1 METCMNHFVKTS
13 KTSKNFKN
21 YKNPNFRTDSGTK
34 IYQIFKLKFGLVPQK
49 RVSSNN
55 LRKSGAPFDL
65 SLTSGSLLRNDII
78 VNSVFSPESAHTHS
92 TVFISAHLCFTCSIL
107 KLKSQITWYSSC
119 HFIPLVQVLY
129 ILCSSSLIYNTS
141 KSERYN
147 LRWTTK
153 QDHPW

>member
-21 YKNPNFRTDSGTK
+21 YKNPNFRTDFGTK
-34 IYQIFKLKFGLVPQK
+34 IYQIFKLKFGLVPRK

-78 VNSVFSPESAHTHS
+78 VNSVFSPESAH
-92 TVFISAHLCFTCSIL
+92 AQYCFHI
-107 KLKSQITWYSSC
+107 
-119 HFIPLVQVLY
+119 
-129 ILCSSSLIYNTS
+129 CSSLFYMFDSKTKKSNHVILIMSFYSTS
-141 KSERYN
+141 TGAIHTMLDPTYI
-147 LRWTTK
+147 
-153 QDHPW
+153 